1 MAALFDPVRTGRDFL
16 GNILKNV
23 ADPRSGSTGDNDV
36 APRSYNDARYQGVN
50 DRLDDIAG
58 LTPTDGLFIV
68 GDGTNFVGKSGND
81 ARTGIGL
88 GSGNSPTFQSLTIT
102 KDIVFGGESLRAV
115 SETVSIGSNWQNFN
129 SDYSAN
135 AAQAGGLV
143 FNYLP
148 TATQTTTSGAGVFT
162 AGVDGASNPTVT
174 VADST
179 GFAQGDI
186 IEIKGSAN
194 NDGRYEVHAASGN
207 TLTIRSTAAGI
218 TDQVE
223 LFSLGQFEAGTDT
236 GATITKITVAVL
248 RCNTDGTFSVASGSS
263 TGMTY
268 RALLHTGSDVS
279 SQPVTMTPSNYTPT
293 GATVVGQLE
302 GIDAALASI
311 AIPHE
316 DTFDATTDWGSAD
329 GDGTYTITID
339 ATTHGKGTD
348 VTVIVQED
356 DGTEYIEANA
366 SCRVSHVKSTGDVK
380 IRVVGSSARFA
391 GRYIIKAN

>member
-1 MAALFDPVRTGRDFL
+1 MAVLFDKQRTNKDFL

-23 ADPRSGSTGDNDV
+23 ADPRSGSTGDGDV

-50 DRLDDIAG
+50 DRLDDVAG
-58 LTPTDGLFIV
+58 ITPTDGVFIV
-68 GDGTNFVGKSGND
+68 GDGTNLVGESGAT
-81 ARTGIGL
+81 ARTSLGL

-194 NDGRYEVHAASGN
+194 NDGRFEIHAASGN

-223 LFSLGQFEAGTDT
+223 LFTLGQFTAETDT

-248 RCNTDGTFSVASGSS
+248 RCNTNGTFSVASGSS

-268 RALLHTGSDVS
+268 RALLHSASDVS
-279 SQPVTMTPSNYTPT
+279 AQPVTITPSNYTPT
-293 GATVVGQLE
+293 GATIGGQLE
-302 GIDAALASI
+302 GIDAALAAI
-311 AIPHE
+311 AVPHE
-316 DTFDATTDWGSAD
+316 NTFDATTSWGSAD
-329 GDGTYTITID
+329 GDGTYTITVE
-339 ATTHGKGTD
+339 AATHGKGTD

-366 SCRVSHVKSTGDVK
+366 RCIVSHVKSTGDVK
-380 IRVVGSSARFA
+380 IRITGASSRFA